1 MARFDIGKNS
11 LARRWRISQDGGLF
25 MKVDIVQKNYE
36 VDDRLK
42 EIILKKTNRLSKYF
56 GDDAVAKVMLKREK
70 DIYKMEITAM
80 FNRSFIRAEV
90 SGENMYDNIDILLPK
105 IEKQI
110 VKNKEKLHNKLRE
123 NAFKDKDYL
132 YMQSEPTEKKPTV
145 AKHKSFLVYPLSVED
160 AINEMS
166 MLDHDFYV
174 FINRD
179 TNKVQIVYRRHDG
192 DIGLLEPLGI

>member
-1 MARFDIGKNS
+1 
-11 LARRWRISQDGGLF
+11 

-145 AKHKSFLVYPLSVED
+145 ANTKFLVILFVED
-160 AINEMS
+160 AINDEYAGPRF
-166 MLDHDFYV
+166 L
-174 FINRD
+174 R
-179 TNKVQIVYRRHDG
+179 VYQQGYKQGADSVS
-192 DIGLLEPLGI
+192 PP

>member
-1 MARFDIGKNS
+1 
-11 LARRWRISQDGGLF
+11 

-36 VDDRLK
+36 LDDRLK
-42 EIILKKTNRLSKYF
+42 EIILKKTGKLSKYF
-56 GDDAVAKVMLKREK
+56 GDDTVVKVMLKREK

-110 VKNKEKLHNKLRE
+110 IKNKEKLRGKLRE
-123 NAFKDKDYL
+123 NAFKDRDYL
-132 YMQSEPTEKKPTV
+132 YMQGEPAEGKSKIV
-145 AKHKSFLVYPLSVED
+145 KHKSFLVYPLSVED
-160 AINEMS
+160 AIDEMS

-174 FINRD
+174 FINKD
-179 TNKVQIVYRRHDG
+179 TDKVQIVYRRHDG

>member
-1 MARFDIGKNS
+1 
-11 LARRWRISQDGGLF
+11 

-36 VDDRLK
+36 LNDRLK
-42 EIILKKTNRLSKYF
+42 EIILKKTRKLSKYF
-56 GDDAVAKVMLKREK
+56 GDDTVVKVMLKREK

-110 VKNKEKLHNKLRE
+110 IKNKEKLRGKLRE
-123 NAFKDKDYL
+123 NAFKDRDYI
-132 YMQSEPTEKKPTV
+132 YTQCEMQSEPAEGKPKIV
-145 AKHKSFLVYPLSVED
+145 KHKSFLVYPLSVGD
-160 AINEMS
+160 AIDEMS

-174 FINRD
+174 FINKD
-179 TNKVQIVYRRHDG
+179 TDKVQIVYRRHDG

>member
-1 MARFDIGKNS
+1 
-11 LARRWRISQDGGLF
+11 

-132 YMQSEPTEKKPTV
+132 YMQNEPTEKKPTV